1 MCENLIGHCHW
12 DILGLCTGENEFFK
26 SFIID
31 VEDGNQKNNLY
42 ITIVVFRLDTFEAY
56 SYFYIEAVNKNKKD
70 KEEWYIKTL
79 EYLKQLGRPVDWQK
93 PHRYCIA
100 RHAFIILR
108 NEKFKIDL
116 EKNKLNSNDIYRYT
130 LISQFKEAALIK
142 KLNRLS
148 DEEKIQLFTLKDWE
162 IKLKDKE
169 LSNYSRKDILF
180 NIHRRTY
187 LYKRLLDKEKFKQYY
202 IEYNKKIDQLY
213 GEN

>member
-1 MCENLIGHCHW
+1 MCNRYLNHKYFDLVLIR
-12 DILGLCTGENEFFK
+12 LGINEYFEAYT
-26 SFIID
+26 ID
-31 VEDGNQKNNLY
+31 VDDVDNGIKV
-42 ITIVVFRLDTFEAY
+42 TIVVYRLDTLEAY
-56 SYFYIEAVNKNKKD
+56 SFFEFYIEKPDKK
-70 KEEWYIKTL
+70 ECVIRAGERL
-79 EYLKQLGRPVDWQK
+79 VQLGKPVDWQK

-180 NIHRRTY
+180 KIHRRTY